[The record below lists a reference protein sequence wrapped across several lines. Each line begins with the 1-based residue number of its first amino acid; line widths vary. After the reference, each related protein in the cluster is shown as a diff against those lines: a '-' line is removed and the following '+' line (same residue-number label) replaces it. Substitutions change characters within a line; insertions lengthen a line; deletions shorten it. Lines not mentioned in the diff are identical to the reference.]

1 MTTYNT
7 RNPLG
12 SAAAKDLYDNAENL
26 DGFVNDTQN
35 ESLPDRL
42 GVDRKTW
49 YGMQQ
54 MFIRAM
60 SKMGWAPQPHVSFET
75 GATLSDSTQALQHS
89 DNNYYAW
96 HGAFPKIV
104 PAGSSPDSTGGI
116 GSGAWANVTDLTLRS
131 YLAAESGAAAIGSAS
146 GKSVQTE
153 LHEQLETNAELR
165 ASISRVYESA
175 SEVRKSI
182 QGGMTPAF
190 GFVGDSTMYGTTVGN
205 LPAQSAQN
213 PPATFAQAFRL
224 IFNRETI
231 IHNYAVPGTTLNG
244 FMTGSEGYL
253 PWSEFVNDVVESGV
267 SVVFCNFCINDSQLN
282 YDIDTYR
289 TQLTSFVLISRNA
302 GLVPILC
309 TPNPNI
315 PYDIIDEQ
323 KSKRLINFVDVM
335 RNVAHKLRV
344 DIVDQYEF
352 ITAST
357 RDYNIS
363 EMVPDGA
370 HPANFVYRQMGYN
383 MLIPFI
389 AVNSVTNTGD
399 IATMAGVQFLTAG
412 VSTVNIQ
419 KTSGRA
425 GIDVSFNYNNTDGGI
440 TYPVVLNRS
449 VAANEIAIMGLRWG
463 SGARAMITIN
473 SGNAGQQT
481 VNPDTG
487 GFEEFYNA
495 RSIFGNTDALV
506 WDSEYPISGKMLAG
520 LNLVSLLFAGV
531 NTIDS
536 ALTLGGVTL
545 RETSFTSVNG
555 TGQRITPKNTV
566 FIPNVVFGA
575 DDLTPVSF
583 HDMSGTFG
591 IRLRRS
597 TTGELTAETTLGS
610 VELHDNLAAG
620 TYNVTMKF
628 FREGQSYK
636 VDCRVAGVGGIVEL
650 ETPLPDL
657 VLASP
662 VLGYIT

>member
-1 MTTYNT
+1 MFHLDNT
-7 RNPLG
+7 SGVPEMPEVKPLQSNTPRWFG
-12 SAAAKDLYDNAENL
+12 EGAEQGGISWPGADWFNIVQAELLNIMNEANISSDKFSL
-26 DGFVNDTQN
+26 DQ
-35 ESLPDRL
+35 L
-42 GVDRKTW
+42 
-49 YGMQQ
+49 
-54 MFIRAM
+54 
-60 SKMGWAPQPHVSFET
+60 
-75 GATLSDSTQALQHS
+75 ALAIKKIGS
-89 DNNYYAW
+89 DNFRIELLGDD
-96 HGAFPKIV
+96 GAV
-104 PAGSSPDSTGGI
+104 NI
-116 GSGAWANVTDLTLRS
+116 GTK
-131 YLAAESGAAAIGSAS
+131 S
-146 GKSVQTE
+146 GKLLQDEIDSQVE
-153 LHEQLETNAELR
+153 KLNQLDLEMY
-165 ASISRVYESA
+165 RVYKSA
-175 SEVRKSI
+175 SEVGKYI
-182 QGGMTPAF
+182 QNGTTPIF
-190 GFVGDSTMYGTTVGN
+190 GFLGDSTMYGATVGN

-213 PPATFAQAFRL
+213 PPAMFAQAFRL
-224 IFNRETI
+224 IFNREIT
-231 IHNYAVPGTTLNG
+231 IHNYAVSGTTLDG
-244 FMTGSEGYL
+244 LMTGSEGYL

-282 YDIDTYR
+282 HNIDTYR
-289 TQLTSFVLISRNA
+289 TQLTSFVRISRNA

-315 PYDIIDEQ
+315 PWDIIDEQ

-363 EMVPDGA
+363 EMVPDGV

-389 AVNSVTNTGD
+389 AVNSVANTGD
-399 IATMAGVQFLTAG
+399 IATIAAVQFLTSG
-412 VSTVNIQ
+412 GSTVHIQ
-419 KTSGRA
+419 KTTGRA
-425 GIDVSFNYNNTDGGI
+425 GIDVSCNYNNTEGGI

-449 VAANEIAIMGLRWG
+449 VAANELAIMGLRWG

-583 HDMSGTFG
+583 HDMSGTLG

-597 TTGELTAETTLGS
+597 TTGALTAETTFGS
-610 VELHDNLAAG
+610 VALHDNLAAG
-620 TYNVTMKF
+620 TYNVTMRF

-650 ETPLPDL
+650 ETPMPDL
-657 VLASP
+657 FLVSP
-662 VLGYIT
+662 TLGYIT